1 MCQFGTETSTEFTQ
15 LCHSVLAEWANHNHF
30 LTGETMDKE
39 EIILVGKYKNLN
51 LDRHYYV
58 DKCGDTEVA
67 ALLVDLSNVIEPYI
81 YQFSGIDTKKIDDLI
96 NVGLGLPAVISFF
109 KSFKRNDLLS
119 AAQNKN
125 TMMSIAESYL
135 VNRVLTKANVAFKP
149 MGTHSIKQ
157 DVEIPESLIAFIGN
171 CKGWFAAKK
180 LTINEKTEAW
190 EVAGILSGINH
201 TMVNKSFGFAKLS
214 GNTKIGRKSLSSLAE
229 ALATV
234 DVNNPYEICK
244 TCEGFGIKP
253 YAAPEMLM
261 KEYPDIKPPKVKG
274 RKSK

>member
-1 MCQFGTETSTEFTQ
+1 
-15 LCHSVLAEWANHNHF
+15 
-30 LTGETMDKE
+30 MDKD

-51 LDRHYYV
+51 LDKHYYV
-58 DKCGDTEVA
+58 DKCEPNEIAV
-67 ALLVDLSNVIEPYI
+67 LLVDLSNYIEPYI
-81 YQFSGIDTKKIDDLI
+81 YQFSGIDTKKIDSMV
-96 NVGLGLPAVISFF
+96 NPGNGLSSAVTFL
-109 KSFKRNDLLS
+109 KSFKKNNLLP

-135 VNRVLTKANVAFKP
+135 VNRVLTKAGIAFKP
-149 MGTHSIKQ
+149 VGTHSVKSE
-157 DVEIPESLIAFIGN
+157 VETPGGLIAFIGN

-180 LTINEKTEAW
+180 LTVNDKTADW

-201 TMVNKSFGFAKLS
+201 TMVNKSFDFAKLS
-214 GNTKIGRKSLSSLAE
+214 GNTKSGRKSLGSLAD

-234 DVNNPYEICK
+234 NANNSYEVCK

-274 RKSK
+274 RKPK